1 MLGYYDLKLV
11 ALSIAV
17 AIIASYVALDL
28 AGRVSASSARKAA
41 IWLAAGAVS
50 MGFGIW
56 SMHFIGMLAFH
67 LPVPVAFNLPITLLS
82 MLIAVVVSA
91 IALFVLRRPQLGIP
105 SLTLGGTL
113 MGIGIASMHYTGMI
127 AMQMSP
133 PIHYDLTLFAASI
146 LIAIGASFVALWIA
160 FRLRARRS
168 TNAILM
174 KLGSACV
181 MGLAIAGMHYTGM
194 AAARFAPG
202 SVCLAAAS
210 GGIDHTGLAA
220 AIAGTTL
227 AIMCLTLILSAMDSH
242 LGEMQRKYRGLLDAA
257 PDAMVVVDEQ
267 GKILLMN
274 AQAKK
279 QFGYRRAELV
289 GQPVTRIIPTGFAE
303 RLVADAART
312 PAEAASQQ
320 IGMGIELAGRRKDGS
335 EFPIELLLSPQ
346 QSAEGLLVTAGIR
359 DLSRRKDAEM
369 QKGAAEASNR
379 AKSIFLATMSHELRT
394 PMNGLLGMLELLSL
408 TKLDAAQSAT
418 LDVMRESGRSLQGII
433 DDILDFSKIEAGKLE
448 VRPEA
453 TSIAAAVE
461 GVRNLYSG
469 NASSK
474 GVLLTCRVDAR
485 ISPALMVD
493 AMRLR
498 QILNNL
504 VSNALKFTHD
514 GGYIKV
520 TAELA
525 GRADGQDRVRFSV
538 EDSGIGISA
547 EDQARLF
554 QPFAQAT
561 NESAPL
567 AGGTGLG
574 LTICRQLAKLMGGS
588 IEMVSAPGKGTT
600 MIVELSLPI
609 ADQKAVASVD
619 PVGTLEGLVTTAARR
634 RAAPGVAEAMAEGTL
649 VLLADDHP
657 TNRLVLARQVSM
669 LGYAVECAENG
680 VDALARWKSG
690 GVGIVITDCNMP
702 EMDGYELARRI
713 RGIESGS
720 GGKRVPIVACTA
732 NAMEGVAQACMDAGM
747 DDYLAKPIKLKSLAE
762 KLDQWLPLAQRAAP
776 VDRPLPAM
784 DVRLVE

>member
-1 MLGYYDLKLV
+1 MYGYYDLKLV

-82 MLIAVVVSA
+82 MLIAIVVSA
-91 IALFVLRRPQLGIP
+91 IALFVLRRPQLGTP

-113 MGIGIASMHYTGMI
+113 MGIGIASMHYTGMV

-133 PIHYDLTLFAASI
+133 PIRYDATLFAASI

-168 TNAILM
+168 ANAILM
-174 KLGSACV
+174 KLGSACL

-220 AIAGTTL
+220 AIAGATL

-257 PDAMVVVDEQ
+257 PDAMVVVNEE
-267 GKILLMN
+267 GRIVLMN

-312 PAEAASQQ
+312 PAEAAQQ

-335 EFPIELLLSPQ
+335 EFPIELLLSPL

-359 DLSRRKDAEM
+359 DLSLRKDAEM

-408 TKLDAAQSAT
+408 TKLDPAQSAT

-453 TSIAAAVE
+453 TSIATAVE

-520 TAELA
+520 TAELV

-561 NESAPL
+561 HESVPL

-619 PVGTLEGLVTTAARR
+619 PVGTLELLVTTTARR
-634 RAAPGVAEAMAEGTL
+634 RVAPGVAQAMAEGTL

-669 LGYAVECAENG
+669 LGYAVECTENG

-690 GVGIVITDCNMP
+690 GIGIVITDCNMP

-713 RGIESGS
+713 RGLESAS

-732 NAMEGVAQACMDAGM
+732 NAMEGVAQACIVAGM

-762 KLDQWLPLAQRAAP
+762 KLDQWLPVAQPAAP
-776 VDRPLPAM
+776 VGRPLPAL
-784 DVRLVE
+784 DGRLVE